1 MFGTIRKHQQWL
13 WIVIIAGV
21 IISFVAYF
29 SPNQP
34 ALRGLAGG
42 GGEFGSFNGKPLTRE
57 MLMSFGRQAQ
67 LAGRLRF
74 GDAADSAQAR
84 QMGFDLN
91 QQRLE
96 LLFVDYKLKEFGITA
111 SDDAVASWIRDNL
124 RDPKTGTVDYQAFV
138 DRVLTANRFSEAEF
152 QDFVRRQIG
161 LTHLRDVISV
171 AGQLVSPEEAKT
183 EFRRMNE
190 QSIVSVAM
198 FSPTN
203 YSAQVAVG
211 PMELRQFFTNQLA
224 NYRIPEQT
232 VVSYLRWD
240 AAKFTPEVEADI
252 AKRPD
257 MTNQFLAL
265 YRQRGADF
273 FRDKNGTVLSQDA
286 AIGEIRRNVV
296 ESESLSRAGAA
307 ATEFANALYAMEPL
321 KAENLAALAQ
331 KQGLAVRETQPFSES
346 RLPVGLEDAGE
357 LVRASVRLTAAQPF
371 TRPVRTD
378 KSVFLAALIRRIPSQ
393 VPPFEQVEA
402 QVTVDYRRAKAT
414 ELARTAGQN
423 FAAAAQTAVASGKS
437 FAAAA
442 AEAKVKAQ
450 DLPPFS
456 AITTSLPA
464 GAPAVSVPFLQ
475 RVVSSLK
482 PGAVGPF
489 MPYLDGGLV
498 VFLKEQK
505 AADESLVKAGLNSF
519 LEEQRRQRQE
529 EAFQEWFGH
538 EFQKSGLAALL
549 KKSDGAN

>member
-42 GGEFGSFNGKPLTRE
+42 GGEFGTFNGKPLTRE
-57 MLMSFGRQAQ
+57 LLMSFGRQAQ

-74 GDAADSAQAR
+74 GDGADSAQAR

-96 LLFVDYKLKEFGITA
+96 LLFLDSKIKEFGITA
-111 SDDAVASWIRDNL
+111 SDDAVAGWIRDNL

-138 DRVLTANRFSEAEF
+138 DRVLTANRFSEGEF
-152 QDFVRRQIG
+152 QDFVRRQLG
-161 LTHLRDVISV
+161 LAHLRDVIAV
-171 AGQLVSPEEAKT
+171 AGQLISPDEAKA

-203 YSAQVAVG
+203 YSAQVAMSPDAV
-211 PMELRQFFTNQLA
+211 LQFFTNHLA

-240 AAKFTPEVEADI
+240 AVKYTSDVEADL

-273 FRDKNGTVLSQDA
+273 FRDKSGTVLSQDA

-296 ESESLSRAGAA
+296 ESETLSRAAAA
-307 ATEFANALYAMEPL
+307 ATEFANALYAIEPL

-331 KQGLAVRETQPFSES
+331 KQGLAVRETQPFSEG
-346 RLPVGLEDAGE
+346 RMPAGLEDAGE
-357 LVRASVRLTAAQPF
+357 LIRASVRLTPAQPF

-393 VPPFEQVEA
+393 VPPFAQVEA
-402 QVTVDYRRAKAT
+402 QVTVDFRRDKAS

-423 FAAAAQTAVASGKS
+423 FSAAALAAVTSGKS

-442 AEAKVKAQ
+442 AEAKVKAL

-456 AITTSLPA
+456 ASTTTLPP

-475 RVVSSLK
+475 RVVATLK

-489 MPYLDGGLV
+489 IPYLDGGLV

-505 AADESLVKAGLNSF
+505 AADEALVKAGLSSF